1 MADFYSAFSCGSCCA
16 LAVAD
21 GKMQLTLCCENKQ
34 PCCKNG
40 RGKPKGCKRCCGKKK
55 RKH

>member
-1 MADFYSAFSCGSCCA
+1 MADFHSVFSCGSCCA
-16 LAVAD
+16 LATAD
-21 GKMQLTLCCENKQ
+21 GKMQLTLCCENRQ

-55 RKH
+55 KH